1 MDILQLG
8 EAIDDLI
15 GRWRDEGYSVQVIGT
30 AEWVLNHFRRF
41 CILNCIEEVGPPAIE
56 MFLRVQFDLSMDA
69 RCVTPTQCS
78 IRKPL
83 LALWEIAST
92 GEYLLAHRFGKRH
105 IPRQF
110 LGFFKDYAEFI
121 GGLGNSER
129 TVEVKTGRMRRFL
142 EYLDSK
148 GVERMEDLTVDDVYG
163 YLGNGERSW
172 SLLKSDACMLRE
184 ALDWMSER
192 GTVGFGGRDALPAIK
207 ANGYS
212 PLPSYYTSDEVA
224 RMLATIDTS
233 TKEGKRD
240 MLVMSLFAYY
250 GLRCGDVVRLEFG
263 NVDWAVGRIELVQ
276 DKTGAPLSL
285 PLIDEV
291 KFPLLDYA
299 KNARPESDDRHILL
313 KSRPPYGPYPDGR
326 ALHSHVTR
334 VMEAAGI
341 DTSGRHHGPHAL
353 RHSLASSMLE
363 AEVPLPT
370 IGGVLGH
377 ANTGTTEVYLSIDE
391 RQLASL
397 ALEVPHV
404 AS

>member
-8 EAIDDLI
+8 GAIDGLLS
-15 GRWRDEGYSVQVIGT
+15 RWRDEGYSAQVVGT
-30 AEWVLNHFRRF
+30 AEWVLGHFRRF

-56 MFLRVQFDLSMDA
+56 MFLRVQYDLSMDA

-83 LALWEIAST
+83 LALWEVAST
-92 GEYLLAHRFGKRH
+92 GDYLLAHRFGKRR
-105 IPRQF
+105 IPKRFQEF
-110 LGFFKDYAEFI
+110 YEDYVEFI
-121 GGLGNSER
+121 GGLGNSES
-129 TVEVKTGRMRRFL
+129 TVEKKAGRMRRFL
-142 EYLDSK
+142 EHLESE
-148 GVERMEDLTVDDVYG
+148 GVGRMEDLTVDDVYG
-163 YLGNGERSW
+163 YLGGGERSW

-184 ALDWMSER
+184 ALDWMNER
-192 GTVGFGGRDALPAIK
+192 GTVGFDGRDALPAIK
-207 ANGYS
+207 ADGYS

-224 RMLATIDTS
+224 RMLASIDTS
-233 TKEGKRD
+233 TKSGKRD

-250 GLRCGDVVRLEFG
+250 GLRCGDVVRLKFG
-263 NVDWAVGRIELVQ
+263 DVDWAAGRIALIQ
-276 DKTGAPLSL
+276 DKTGGPLSL
-285 PLIDEV
+285 PLIDEG
-291 KFPLLDYA
+291 KFPLLDYV
-299 KNARPESDDRHILL
+299 KNARPESDDQHVLL

-341 DTSGRHHGPHAL
+341 DMAGRHHGSHAL

-377 ANTGTTEVYLSIDE
+377 SSTGTTEVYLSIDE